1 MALID
6 QQNKVI
12 YWDEVNWQWLPNIR
26 KEKSNNFFL
35 IKGNRRFSIK
45 SPEDVINLLKSF
57 NYSIAS
63 LQSLGF
69 VEVCRCCFLYKG
81 RLYQLSKTN
90 PSLLSLLSYI
100 TGEPKHRLSVQIQG
114 KGVLTKGFID
124 DLVFGSVS
132 NKSSYTPKSKKKL
145 NYTYKGKLYESYVSL
160 AEEVGISSVHLY
172 RGLTSGKSVEET
184 VKYYKSKV
192 VNFNDHLGNSLPS
205 LGAMC
210 KYWGISKT
218 VYHGRIRRG
227 WSLERTLTYPV
238 KLISK

>member
-1 MALID
+1 MSLID
-6 QQNKVI
+6 HQNKVI
-12 YWDEVNWQWLPNIR
+12 YWDEVNWQWLPNI
-26 KEKSNNFFL
+26 KQEKSKNFFL

-69 VEVCRCCFLYKG
+69 IEIYRCCFLYNG
-81 RLYQLSKTN
+81 RLYQISNNN
-90 PSLLSLLSYI
+90 PSILSLLSYI
-100 TGEPKHRLSVQIQG
+100 TGEPKYRLLVQIQD
-114 KGVLTKGFID
+114 KGVLSKGFID
-124 DLVFGSVS
+124 DLVSGSV
-132 NKSSYTPKSKKKL
+132 YAPKSKKKL

-160 AEEVGISSVHLY
+160 AEEVGISSIQLY
-172 RGLTSGKSVEET
+172 RGLTSGKSLEET
-184 VKYYKSKV
+184 VRYYKSEIIT
-192 VNFNDHLGNSLPS
+192 FNDHLGNSFPT

-227 WSLERTLTYPV
+227 WSLERTLTFPV
-238 KLISK
+238 RFRSK